1 MNLLQKYLS
10 DPDNYII
17 ESAGGFGKSTQL
29 KHLCTGI
36 RAESGSRD
44 FDGKKHLA
52 VYIPMNELNYMAGTP
67 GIVFEYL
74 KRFFS
79 HQVTKEA
86 KRRHRGD

>member
-74 KRFFS
+74 K
-79 HQVTKEA
+79 K
-86 KRRHRGD
+86 

>member
-44 FDGKKHLA
+44 FDGKE
-52 VYIPMNELNYMAGTP
+52 VCSE
-67 GIVFEYL
+67 
-74 KRFFS
+74 
-79 HQVTKEA
+79 
-86 KRRHRGD
+86 